1 MLKIGSV
8 WRYEKE
14 DETVYFKGRIDLP
27 CPVVLG
33 PGISILL
40 FKNKSDHEKSPA
52 LDILIAE
59 DKPKPQPQSKNE
71 SNSDVDF

>member
-14 DETVYFKGRIDLP
+14 DGPVYFKGRIDLP
-27 CPVVLG
+27 CPIILG
-33 PGISILL
+33 PGVSVLL

-59 DKPKPQPQSKNE
+59 DKPKPRPQQAE

>member
-27 CPVVLG
+27 CPVILE
-33 PGISILL
+33 PGVSILL

-59 DKPKPQPQSKNE
+59 DKPKPRPQQSE
-71 SNSDVDF
+71 PNSDVDF

>member
-1 MLKIGSV
+1 MIKIGSV
-8 WRYEKE
+8 WKYEKE
-14 DETVYFKGRIDLP
+14 DGTIYFKGRMDLP
-27 CPVVLG
+27 CPVILEKNV
-33 PGISILL
+33 SILL

-59 DKPKPQPQSKNE
+59 DKPKPTPQAS